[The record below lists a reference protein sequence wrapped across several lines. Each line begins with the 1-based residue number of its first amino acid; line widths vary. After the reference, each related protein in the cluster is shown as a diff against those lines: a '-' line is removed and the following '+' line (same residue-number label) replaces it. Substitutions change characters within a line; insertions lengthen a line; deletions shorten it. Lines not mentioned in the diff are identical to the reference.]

1 MKLTYNK
8 IIDNDIDE
16 ILSESLDWNA
26 FAGKSVLVTGA
37 NGMLP
42 AYIVY
47 ALLGLNETLLKN
59 NKLKVYANVRNYEK
73 AKDKF
78 SLFLN
83 RDDFE
88 LIVKDVVEFIDFN
101 KHIDIVIHAASQAS
115 PKYYGIDPVGTLK
128 ANTIGTMN
136 MLELAKKNNCERFL
150 FISSGEVYGVLDGTI
165 PVIDEKYTGNVDITN
180 VRSCYAE
187 SKRMGET
194 MCVSYARQ
202 YGIHVNMIRLAHT
215 YGPGCALDDGRVF
228 ADFVR
233 NVING
238 EDIVVNSDGSAKRC
252 FMYVTDMIKGLFYV
266 LLKAESCES
275 FNVSSMEETSIKDL
289 ATMLCSFYPEK
300 HIKAYFAMVK
310 DDKAYMKSKSTSIVL
325 ANKKLSDLGWK
336 QTVAVNDGFRRMI
349 ESYS

>member
-1 MKLTYNK
+1 
-8 IIDNDIDE
+8 
-16 ILSESLDWNA
+16 
-26 FAGKSVLVTGA
+26 
-37 NGMLP
+37 MLP

-150 FISSGEVYGVLDGTI
+150 FISFLFLILIAMYFLLSKKRGITAFFGTLYL
-165 PVIDEKYTGNVDITN
+165 EK
-180 VRSCYAE
+180 R
-187 SKRMGET
+187 K
-194 MCVSYARQ
+194 
-202 YGIHVNMIRLAHT
+202 
-215 YGPGCALDDGRVF
+215 
-228 ADFVR
+228 
-233 NVING
+233 
-238 EDIVVNSDGSAKRC
+238 
-252 FMYVTDMIKGLFYV
+252 
-266 LLKAESCES
+266 
-275 FNVSSMEETSIKDL
+275 
-289 ATMLCSFYPEK
+289 
-300 HIKAYFAMVK
+300 
-310 DDKAYMKSKSTSIVL
+310 
-325 ANKKLSDLGWK
+325 
-336 QTVAVNDGFRRMI
+336 
-349 ESYS
+349 